1 MGLTSNAID
10 CIMRAVGQEVWELQ
24 ITAETAGDTPLDVP
38 VKVKKRH
45 RVYGTF
51 RLATIEMLEKIGT
64 SVQGDALF
72 ISRDV
77 IDLTSQLEYEDI
89 IYEITQK
96 VDAIPLHTGKMYTYV
111 LHKYGLRRES
121 T

>member
-1 MGLTSNAID
+1 MLKTNAID

-45 RVYGTF
+45 RVYGTV
-51 RLATIEMLEKIGT
+51 RLATVEQLEKIGT

-77 IDLTSQLEYEDI
+77 IDLTSQLEYKDE
-89 IYEITQK
+89 IYEITDK
-96 VDAIPLHTGKMYTYV
+96 IDALPLHTGPMYTYV
-111 LHKYGLRRES
+111 LHKTGKRRAS

>member
-1 MGLTSNAID
+1 MLTSNAID
-10 CIMRAVGQEVWELQ
+10 SIMRAVGQEVWELQ

-38 VKVKKRH
+38 EPVQKRH
-45 RVYGTF
+45 RVYGAF

-77 IDLTSQLEYEDI
+77 IDLTSQLEYKDD
-89 IYEITQK
+89 IYEITDK
-96 VDAIPLHTGKMYTYV
+96 IDALPLHTGPMYTYV
-111 LHKYGLRRES
+111 LHKTGKRRDS